1 MKRERKGKSLYRHCG
16 SSFAGCGQSV
26 HKERKEGKKTVYPP
40 TVLSIKRETKGKRV
54 CLYPHSGSSFAGCG
68 QSLSASAAYL
78 GKLSAW
84 STVRAAGTE
93 EEEKKKPF

>member
-1 MKRERKGKSLYRHCG
+1 MKRERKGKSLYRH
-16 SSFAGCGQSV
+16 
-26 HKERKEGKKTVYPP
+26 
-40 TVLSIKRETKGKRV
+40 
-54 CLYPHSGSSFAGCG
+54 SGSSFAGSG

-93 EEEKKKPF
+93 EEERKKKPF